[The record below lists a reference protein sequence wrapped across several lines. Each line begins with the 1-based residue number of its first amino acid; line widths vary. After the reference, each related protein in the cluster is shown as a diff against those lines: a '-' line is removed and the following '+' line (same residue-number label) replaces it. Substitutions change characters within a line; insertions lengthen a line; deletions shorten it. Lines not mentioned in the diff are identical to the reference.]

1 MKKLKENNLGL
12 IALFIPL
19 IAIIT
24 YPFLFYVS
32 KEFISIEKIMTI
44 YLGVAFIS
52 ATLLSIEMKQFDYE
66 HHIKYMW
73 LYDIGLFLVFP
84 ISFVIYFFERKHLG
98 YRSYGFISLIIAIL
112 FLITTSYYI
121 FK

>member
-32 KEFISIEKIMTI
+32 KEFISIEKIVTI

-52 ATLLSIEMKQFDYE
+52 ATLLSIEMKQLDYE

-73 LYDIGLFLVFP
+73 LYDIGLFSVFP